1 MVHNYV
7 NEGVPCG
14 FRIPRGLVLEMCDPC
29 FHVWGGLF
37 NAIADLYI
45 CDGFARLLRR
55 RKVKLA
61 MWLRE
66 LLKAIVRT

>member
-1 MVHNYV
+1 MAP
-7 NEGVPCG
+7 EQAA
-14 FRIPRGLVLEMCDPC
+14 RGR
-29 FHVWGGLF
+29 LF

-66 LLKAIVRT
+66 FLKAIASTSLIEYRKQLANPHR

>member
-1 MVHNYV
+1 MT
-7 NEGVPCG
+7 
-14 FRIPRGLVLEMCDPC
+14 
-29 FHVWGGLF
+29 WGGLF

-66 LLKAIVRT
+66 LLKAIARTSLIEYRKQLANPHRYPNIVDITSRDTIV

>member
-1 MVHNYV
+1 MILGEASVILFIAKQYV
-7 NEGVPCG
+7 ESAT
-14 FRIPRGLVLEMCDPC
+14 R
-29 FHVWGGLF
+29 GGLF

-45 CDGFARLLRR
+45 CGGFARLLRR

-66 LLKAIVRT
+66 LLKAIARTSLMRLSHIH